1 MTALTGGSTTRPDT
15 GTTGELSSLDRG
27 LQILTFIQDRG
38 QVEVVGIVEG
48 LGIPPS
54 TVYRY
59 VRMLKTAGF
68 VVDMGGQLLPSVRLA
83 DPSASGSRHL
93 VDLARP
99 VLGHLR
105 QRTELSVALTVR
117 VHTAALCLDTWNAS
131 SGNVAYHPGE
141 VLALYAGASA
151 TTLLAMAPA
160 SVQRQ
165 VLSGRITQF
174 TAATPGAKGL
184 REELTLI
191 RRQGY
196 HVTRGWLTPGM
207 TAVGVPVL
215 TAGTCLCALSLIG
228 PDSQLRDVS
237 AAVRLLR
244 DAAGELIA
252 RLPRAPTVAW
262 SPPEPEGTV

>member
-1 MTALTGGSTTRPDT
+1 MTAVIGESGTRTGTR
-15 GTTGELSSLDRG
+15 TTGELSSLDRG
-27 LQILTFIQDRG
+27 LQILAFIQDRG
-38 QVEVVGIVEG
+38 QIDVAGIVEG

-68 VVDMGGQLLPSVRLA
+68 IVDMGGQLLPSRRLA
-83 DPSASGSRHL
+83 DPSSSGSQHL
-93 VDLARP
+93 VDVARP

-105 QRTELSVALTVR
+105 ERTELSVTLTVR
-117 VHTAALCLDTWNAS
+117 VHTAALCLDTWNGG
-131 SGNVAYHPGE
+131 SGSVAYHPGE

-165 VLSGRITQF
+165 VLNGRLTRF
-174 TAATPGAKGL
+174 TAATPDAMGL
-184 REELTLI
+184 RDEMALI

-207 TAVGVPVL
+207 TAVGMPVL
-215 TAGTCLCALSLIG
+215 TGGACLCALSLIG
-228 PDSQLRDVS
+228 PDSQLRDVA

-244 DAAGELIA
+244 NAAGELVA
-252 RLPRAPTVAW
+252 RLPQAPMVAW
-262 SPPEPEGTV
+262 SPPEVEVTV